1 MGETDFLKYILKKV
15 STLKLINVV
24 NKDKNETK
32 HLCGTV
38 IIVVLIVTFLMPN
51 NIVVLLQCCTA

>member
-1 MGETDFLKYILKKV
+1 MGEADFFKYMSKKV

-38 IIVVLIVTFLMPN
+38 IVWNCSSNSYVSD
-51 NIVVLLQCCTA
+51 A